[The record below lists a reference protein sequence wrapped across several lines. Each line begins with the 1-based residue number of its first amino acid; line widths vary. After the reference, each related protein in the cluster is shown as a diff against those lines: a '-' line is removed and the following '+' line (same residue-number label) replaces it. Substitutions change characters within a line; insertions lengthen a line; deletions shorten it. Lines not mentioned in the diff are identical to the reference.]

1 MYRSTWEADRAR
13 IVALE
18 QELADAQAALA
29 ARDAGKAGEPRPAE
43 AIAEANHGPRL
54 LLIFSVLVA
63 LNIVSCLVRSS
74 QTASDSDEEES
85 VPMQVL
91 RDL

>member
-1 MYRSTWEADRAR
+1 MYRSTWQADRAR

-18 QELADAQAALA
+18 QELADARAALA
-29 ARDAGKAGEPRPAE
+29 ARDVPPAE
-43 AIAEANHGPRL
+43 APAEGNHGLTL
-54 LLIFSVLVA
+54 LLIFAGIVV
-63 LNIVSCLVRSS
+63 LNIVSFCVHTS
-74 QTASDSDEEES
+74 QPASTPEEES

>member
-18 QELADAQAALA
+18 QELADARAALA
-29 ARDAGKAGEPRPAE
+29 ARDAPPTEARAE
-43 AIAEANHGPRL
+43 GNHGL
-54 LLIFSVLVA
+54 TVLLIFAGIVV
-63 LNIVSCLVRSS
+63 LNIVSFCARTS
-74 QTASDSDEEES
+74 QPASTSDEEES